1 MAEHIDSPPSSRS
14 HADTDG
20 STHLMQAEEEIALDA
35 LGWVLGNERPC
46 NPDDGFRSDSLF
58 RLDELYDITQRA
70 ITSEQLRAAWLED
83 YPEFAGFAD
92 TE

>member
-35 LGWVLGNERPC
+35 LDYHDVVFTDGN
-46 NPDDGFRSDSLF
+46 
-58 RLDELYDITQRA
+58 
-70 ITSEQLRAAWLED
+70 AASR
-83 YPEFAGFAD
+83 D
-92 TE
+92 TKF